1 MFKRNTEH
9 RPPIRLSGFQCPGI
23 DRRLQFP
30 GRFLGR
36 NRSDIRG
43 FEPAILFDL
52 VIGHG
57 LERWFGTHD
66 NHGLEFTLDFSG
78 FTPDKKLAD
87 IKFRHVADFPWK
99 YIVVVNAIR
108 LVADPFYWAGSMAV
122 VARRRLR

>member
-1 MFKRNTEH
+1 MFKCNHEH
-9 RPPIRLSGFQCPGI
+9 RPPTRSSGFQCARI
-23 DRRLQFP
+23 DRGLEFP

-36 NRSDIRG
+36 HGGDIRG

-57 LERWFGTHD
+57 LERWFGAHD

-78 FTPDKKLAD
+78 FTPDEKLAD

-99 YIVVVNAIR
+99 NIVVVNATR
-108 LVADPFYWAGSMAV
+108 FSADPFYWAGSMAA

>member
-1 MFKRNTEH
+1 MFKCNNEH
-9 RPPIRLSGFQCPGI
+9 RLPTRPSGFQCARI
-23 DRRLQFP
+23 DRGLEFP

-36 NRSDIRG
+36 DGGDIRC

-52 VIGHG
+52 VIRHS
-57 LERWFGTHD
+57 LERWFGPHD

-99 YIVVVNAIR
+99 YIVVVNAPDFLRIR
-108 LVADPFYWAGSMAV
+108 FIGRAV
-122 VARRRLR
+122 WQ